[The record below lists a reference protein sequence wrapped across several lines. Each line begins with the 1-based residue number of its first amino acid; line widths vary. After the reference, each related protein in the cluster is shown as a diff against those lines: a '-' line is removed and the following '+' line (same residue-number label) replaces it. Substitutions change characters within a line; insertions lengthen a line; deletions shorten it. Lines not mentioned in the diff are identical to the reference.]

1 MVGYRWYAKQH
12 ADLLKIKGYVRN
24 IARGE
29 VEILAQGNNDDIRTY
44 IDYLKQGPSRA
55 RVDKITN
62 EPHDEEKRY
71 QQFSIR
77 M

>member
-29 VEILAQGNNDDIRTY
+29 VEIVAQGNNDDIQTY

-55 RVDKITN
+55 RIEKVIQESLNDEKIF
-62 EPHDEEKRY
+62 